1 MADVQ
6 RAIRSLQKRGFTAR
20 YFETAKEAADYLDS
34 SITGKTVGIGG
45 SVTIQQMGLYDRL
58 AAHNTVYWHWVTND
72 VETRVNAANAEVYL
86 TSANAIA
93 ETGEIVNID
102 GTGNRVAATMY
113 NRGRVVFVAGV
124 NKLAPDYESAVYRAR
139 NVASPLNAKRIGFQ
153 TPCAVAKEMKCYDCA
168 HKDRIC
174 SAIVSIVWPM
184 RGVKETEVVLVGE
197 ELGY

>member
-6 RAIRSLQKRGFTAR
+6 KAIQSLQKRGFQAR
-20 YFETAKEAADYLDS
+20 YFDTAKEAADYLDA
-34 SITGKTVGIGG
+34 SIDGKTVGVGG
-45 SVTIQQMGLYDRL
+45 SVTIRQMGLFDRL
-58 AAHNTVYWHWVTND
+58 AKHNTVYWHWVTD
-72 VETRVNAANAEVYL
+72 DAETRVNAANASVYL

-102 GTGNRVAATMY
+102 GTGNRVAATLY
-113 NRGRVVFVAGV
+113 NRGRVVFVAGI

-139 NVASPLNAKRIGFQ
+139 NVAAPLNAKRIGFM

-174 SAIVSIVWPM
+174 SAVVSIVWPM
-184 RGVKETEVVLVGE
+184 RGVEETEVVLVGE

>member
-58 AAHNTVYWHWVTND
+58 AAHNTVYWHMVSD
-72 VETRVNAANAEVYL
+72 GAETRRRATDAEVYL
-86 TSANAIA
+86 CSANAIA

-102 GTGNRVAATMY
+102 GTGNRVAATLY
-113 NRGRVVFVAGV
+113 DHERVVFVAGV
-124 NKLAPDYESAVYRAR
+124 NKLAPDLERAMVRAR
-139 NVASPLNAKRIGFQ
+139 NVAAPLNARRLKLS
-153 TPCAVAKEMKCYDCA
+153 TPCAVSEEMKCYDCA
-168 HKDRIC
+168 SKQRIC
-174 SAIVSIVWPM
+174 SGIVTIVWPM
-184 RGVKETEVVLVGE
+184 RSVGVTEVVLVGE